1 MKLAAACLFVLFAAC
16 WLADRDTAPRPG
28 PATAVTA
35 SGHRAPAPS
44 LPAPAASGRQWMDA
58 LPDPSTPAWQSM
70 ADARLHG
77 DERAP
82 PLRAPAARE
91 PGPTAAQLA
100 DPAAYSKFE
109 QDRDAQ
115 VMKAYAAAVESEV
128 PRLRADV
135 ERARAAGIAPQEIAK
150 VEAKIARLEKLR
162 KSIIET
168 GTVTD

>member
-1 MKLAAACLFVLFAAC
+1 VATSTPAAA
-16 WLADRDTAPRPG
+16 TPG
-28 PATAVTA
+28 K
-35 SGHRAPAPS
+35 
-44 LPAPAASGRQWMDA
+44 QWMGD
-58 LPDPSTPAWQSM
+58 LPDMARQAWQSM
-70 ADARLHG
+70 AEARVRG

-82 PLRAPAARE
+82 PLQAPAARE
-91 PGPTAAQLA
+91 TGPTPAQLA
-100 DPAAYSKFE
+100 DPAAYRDFE
-109 QDRDAQ
+109 QGRNAE
-115 VMKAYAAAVESEV
+115 VMRSYAAAVASEV